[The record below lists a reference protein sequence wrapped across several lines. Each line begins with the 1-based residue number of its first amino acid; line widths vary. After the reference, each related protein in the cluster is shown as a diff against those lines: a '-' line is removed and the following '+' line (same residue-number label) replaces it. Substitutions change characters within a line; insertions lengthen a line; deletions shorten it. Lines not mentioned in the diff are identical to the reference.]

1 MREKKKARGKYR
13 QSGEKEVRKCGG
25 KMLNHSAPM
34 SHSFGVSHS
43 VTRAKIPELSWSM
56 THMRGGLD
64 GVFLCPEHSGVA
76 LVNCRS
82 LGQSWWKRQWHP
94 TPVLLPGKS
103 HGWRSLV
110 GCSPW
115 GHTESDMTEVT

>member
-1 MREKKKARGKYR
+1 MREKKKVRGKYR

-25 KMLNHSAPM
+25 KMLNQSAPV
-34 SHSFGVSHS
+34 SPSFGVSHS
-43 VTRAKIPELSWSM
+43 VTWAKIPELSWSM

-64 GVFLCPEHSGVA
+64 GVFLCPEHSGIA

-82 LGQSWWKRQWHP
+82 LGQSWRKRQWHP
-94 TPVLLPGKS
+94 TPVLLPGNS
-103 HGWRSLV
+103 HGRRSLV

-115 GHTESDMTEVT
+115 DR